1 MKRIGVDV
9 GGTSVKGA
17 LFDGE
22 EIVAEHSAPTN
33 GREGREAILKS
44 LYEVLDKLKTGG
56 GDFIGISSAGNFNP
70 NTGVCLYATD
80 NLRGWTGIH
89 LAEEVSARYG
99 VECKAE
105 NDAICAL
112 KGELRFYPDLTDATM
127 LTFGTGVG
135 GASLV
140 NGSIV
145 RGRNFNAG
153 RWGHVSLYPNGRACS
168 CGRRGCAE
176 AYLSAT
182 AILAHIR
189 RKLPVK
195 NGEELFELYKKGV
208 KEAIGTVMAFAS
220 DLNLFLS
227 MIREALSPQLILLG
241 GGLMNAQDVISGL
254 IHDSSDIAFARL
266 GNRAGIYGAAFTL

>member
-1 MKRIGVDV
+1 MKRIGVDI
-9 GGTSVKGA
+9 GGTTIKGA

-22 EIVAEHSAPTN
+22 EIIAEHSAPTN

-44 LYEVLDKLKTGG
+44 LYEVLDNLKTGG
-56 GDFIGISSAGNFNP
+56 GTFIGISSAGNFDP
-70 NTGVCLYATD
+70 STGVCLYATD
-80 NLRGWTGIH
+80 NLRGWTGLH

-99 VECKAE
+99 VECKVD

-112 KGELRFYPDLTDATM
+112 KGELRFYPDLTDVTM

-140 NGSIV
+140 NGEIL
-145 RGRNFNAG
+145 RGRNFDAA

-176 AYLSAT
+176 AYLSAS
-182 AILAHIR
+182 AILTHTR
-189 RKLPVK
+189 RKLSVK
-195 NGEELFELYKKGV
+195 NGEELFELYKTGT
-208 KEAIGTVMAFAS
+208 KEAVGAVMAFMS

-227 MIREALSPQLILLG
+227 MIRTALSPQLILLG
-241 GGLMNAQDVISGL
+241 GGLMNAKEEIEPRIQDR
-254 IHDSSDIAFARL
+254 SDIAFARL
-266 GNRAGIYGAAFTL
+266 GNRAGIYGAAFGL

>member
-56 GDFIGISSAGNFNP
+56 GTFIGISSAGNFNP

-140 NGSIV
+140 NGGIV

>member
-56 GDFIGISSAGNFNP
+56 GTFIGISSAGNFDP

-89 LAEEVSARYG
+89 LTEEVSARYG